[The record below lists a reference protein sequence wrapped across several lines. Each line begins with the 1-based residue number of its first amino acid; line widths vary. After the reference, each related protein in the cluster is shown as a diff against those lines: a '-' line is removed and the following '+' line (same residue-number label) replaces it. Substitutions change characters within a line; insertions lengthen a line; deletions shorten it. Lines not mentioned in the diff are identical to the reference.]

1 MASAKRVPL
10 GPRWDISTLFGT
22 LVGVDIAEKQHCKLR
37 RLPSLLFLWA
47 KSSFIGALGENVPR
61 RCPKWLPATDGLE
74 IRPPYIEPIG
84 RTGELTLSRPTNWPE
99 IACRAARIQLKCE
112 AMDRQECPSYLP
124 RGEIYVAT
132 IDLNQ
137 AIDQFFARIHRAAL
151 VLTGNPWDA
160 DDLAQET
167 FLVMSRQVEQFEG
180 RSSVY
185 TWLYGILLNLERRE
199 RRRYGVQRRKLQVL
213 WDAAEGGGEKSTPA
227 AETRIEV
234 KEWKHSLWNW
244 VNRLPDGQ
252 RQALILRFSEGLRY
266 DEIAEVLECPLGTV
280 KSRIFHGLA
289 GLRQMMDEQGEDARE
304 LPSHPYEDLSNVV

>member
-1 MASAKRVPL
+1 MS
-10 GPRWDISTLFGT
+10 
-22 LVGVDIAEKQHCKLR
+22 
-37 RLPSLLFLWA
+37 
-47 KSSFIGALGENVPR
+47 
-61 RCPKWLPATDGLE
+61 
-74 IRPPYIEPIG
+74 
-84 RTGELTLSRPTNWPE
+84 
-99 IACRAARIQLKCE
+99 
-112 AMDRQECPSYLP
+112 
-124 RGEIYVAT
+124 T
-132 IDLNQ
+132 IDLQQ

-167 FLVMSRQVEQFEG
+167 FLVMSRQGDRFEG

-213 WDAAEGGGEKSTPA
+213 WDQAEGGGEKSTPA

-252 RQALILRFSEGLRY
+252 RQALVLRFSEGLRY
-266 DEIAEVLECPLGTV
+266 EEIAEILECPLGTV
-280 KSRIFHGLA
+280 KSRIFHGLS
-289 GLRQMMDEQGEDARE
+289 GLRRMMEEEGDDARE